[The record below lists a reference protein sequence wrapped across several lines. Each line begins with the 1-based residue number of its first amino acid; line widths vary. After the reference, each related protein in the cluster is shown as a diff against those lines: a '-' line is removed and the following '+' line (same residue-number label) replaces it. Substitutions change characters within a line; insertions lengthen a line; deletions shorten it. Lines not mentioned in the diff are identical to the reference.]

1 MQNAECRVQSVGS
14 ATGKNALHFYS
25 DIRLTASDIAYA
37 VIYLLRKC
45 DMLSCDNVSGL
56 RRNYMI
62 KLPDFCNLRRGR
74 RPRRPVTTIITNDKG
89 KVLFV
94 VLC

>member
-1 MQNAECRVQSVGS
+1 MQSAECKMQNVGS

-56 RRNYMI
+56 RR
-62 KLPDFCNLRRGR
+62 DF
-74 RPRRPVTTIITNDKG
+74 I
-89 KVLFV
+89 
-94 VLC
+94 

>member
-1 MQNAECRVQSVGS
+1 MQNAECKMQSVGS

-37 VIYLLRKC
+37 VIYLLGKC

-56 RRNYMI
+56 RRYYI
-62 KLPDFCNLRRGR
+62 FIAPIS
-74 RPRRPVTTIITNDKG
+74 PP
-89 KVLFV
+89 
-94 VLC
+94 